1 MGFSK
6 QKNNDNCKNDLTIS
20 PANNSRSNNNVSGI
34 TKNSSR
40 SIKWKK
46 NDENKLLSAN
56 KKELE

>member
-6 QKNNDNCKNDLTIS
+6 QQNNDNSKNDLTIS

-46 NDENKLLSAN
+46 KDENKLLSAN